1 MATFL
6 KGDIHGNLFEI
17 IDFINRFDLG
27 KSDNIIILGDCGIA
41 WRKDKKDL
49 DQNIK
54 LWNECGNGVKLYF
67 IDGNHEN
74 FNILNSLP
82 IENNMGKIADNIY
95 HLRRGQVYEFENK
108 KILVCGGAD
117 SIDKYRRIENFTWWK
132 EEAISQETIDDIPA
146 GHYDYVLTH
155 CCPRSIFE
163 KNRIYLSTLQ
173 FLDENKINHSSED
186 MLEQLKN
193 KITFDHWFFAHY
205 HINRN
210 LDEKF
215 TCLFEDFRE
224 VR

>member
-17 IDFINRFDLG
+17 IDFINRFNLG
-27 KSDNIIILGDCGIA
+27 KNDNIIILGDCGIA

-49 DQNIK
+49 AQNIK

-82 IENNMGKIADNIY
+82 VENNMGKIADNIY

-155 CCPRSIFE
+155 CCPRSVFE

-193 KITFDHWFFAHY
+193 KITFDHWFFGHY

-215 TCLFEDFRE
+215 TCLFEDFME

>member
-1 MATFL
+1 
-6 KGDIHGNLFEI
+6 
-17 IDFINRFDLG
+17 
-27 KSDNIIILGDCGIA
+27 
-41 WRKDKKDL
+41 
-49 DQNIK
+49 
-54 LWNECGNGVKLYF
+54 
-67 IDGNHEN
+67 
-74 FNILNSLP
+74 
-82 IENNMGKIADNIY
+82 MGKIADNIY

>member
-17 IDFINRFDLG
+17 IDFINRFNLG
-27 KSDNIIILGDCGIA
+27 KNDNIIILGDCGIA
-41 WRKDKKDL
+41 WRKDRKDL

-82 IENNMGKIADNIY
+82 IENNMGKIANNIY

-132 EEAISQETIDDIPA
+132 EETISQETIDDIPA
-146 GHYDYVLTH
+146 GHYDYILTH
-155 CCPRSIFE
+155 CCPRSVFE
-163 KNRIYLSTLQ
+163 KNKIYLSTLQ

-186 MLEQLKN
+186 MLEQLKS

>member
-17 IDFINRFDLG
+17 IDFINRFNLG
-27 KSDNIIILGDCGIA
+27 KNDNIIILGDCGIA

-193 KITFDHWFFAHY
+193 KITFDHWFFGHY

>member
-17 IDFINRFDLG
+17 IDFIDRFNLG
-27 KSDNIIILGDCGIA
+27 KNDNIIILGDCGIA

-49 DQNIK
+49 AQNIK

-215 TCLFEDFRE
+215 TCLFEDFME
-224 VR
+224 VK

>member
-6 KGDIHGNLFEI
+6 KGDIHGNLFEV
-17 IDFINRFDLG
+17 IDFINRFNLG
-27 KSDNIIILGDCGIA
+27 KNDNIIILGDCGIA
-41 WRKDKKDL
+41 WRKDRKDL

-54 LWNECGNGVKLYF
+54 LWNQCSNGVKLYF
-67 IDGNHEN
+67 LDGNHEN

-132 EEAISQETIDDIPA
+132 EETISQETIDDIPA

-163 KNRIYLSTLQ
+163 KNKIYLSTLQ

-186 MLEQLKN
+186 MLEQLKS
-193 KITFDHWFFAHY
+193 KITFDHWLFAHY

>member
-17 IDFINRFDLG
+17 IDFINRFNLG
-27 KSDNIIILGDCGIA
+27 KNDNIIILGDCGIA

-49 DQNIK
+49 AQNIK

-155 CCPRSIFE
+155 CCPRSVFE

>member
-17 IDFINRFDLG
+17 IDFINRFNLG
-27 KSDNIIILGDCGIA
+27 KNDNIIILGDCGIA

-49 DQNIK
+49 AQNIK
-54 LWNECGNGVKLYF
+54 LWNECGNEVKLYF

-173 FLDENKINHSSED
+173 FLDENKINHNSED

>member
-17 IDFINRFDLG
+17 IDFINRFNLG
-27 KSDNIIILGDCGIA
+27 KNDNIIILGDCGIA

-163 KNRIYLSTLQ
+163 KNKIYLSTLQ
-173 FLDENKINHSSED
+173 FLDENKINHNSED

-193 KITFDHWFFAHY
+193 KITFDHWFFGHY
-205 HINRN
+205 HINCN

>member
-17 IDFINRFDLG
+17 IDFINRFNLG
-27 KSDNIIILGDCGIA
+27 KNDNIIILGDCGIA

-54 LWNECGNGVKLYF
+54 LWNECGNRVKLYF

-155 CCPRSIFE
+155 CCPRSVFE
-163 KNRIYLSTLQ
+163 KNKIYLSTLQ
-173 FLDENKINHSSED
+173 FLDENKINHNSED
-186 MLEQLKN
+186 MLEKLMN
-193 KITFDHWFFAHY
+193 KITFDHFYFGHY
-205 HINRN
+205 HVDRVLN
-210 LDEKF
+210 DKF
-215 TCLFEDFRE
+215 RCLFNDFIE
-224 VR
+224 ME

>member
-17 IDFINRFDLG
+17 IDFINRFNLG
-27 KSDNIIILGDCGIA
+27 KNDNIIILGDCGIA

-49 DQNIK
+49 AQNIK

-132 EEAISQETIDDIPA
+132 EETISQETIDDIPA

-193 KITFDHWFFAHY
+193 KITFDHWFFGHY

-215 TCLFEDFRE
+215 TCLFEDFME

>member
-17 IDFINRFDLG
+17 IDFINRFNLG
-27 KSDNIIILGDCGIA
+27 KNDNIIILGDCGIA

-49 DQNIK
+49 AQNIK

-82 IENNMGKIADNIY
+82 IESNMGKIADNIY

-155 CCPRSIFE
+155 CCPRSVFE

-193 KITFDHWFFAHY
+193 KITFDHWFFGHY

-215 TCLFEDFRE
+215 TCLFEDFME

>member
-17 IDFINRFDLG
+17 IDFINRFNLG
-27 KSDNIIILGDCGIA
+27 KNDNIIILGDCGIA

-49 DQNIK
+49 AQNIK

-95 HLRRGQVYEFENK
+95 HLRRGQIYEFENK

-155 CCPRSIFE
+155 CCPRSVFE
-163 KNRIYLSTLQ
+163 KNKIYLSTLQ

-186 MLEQLKN
+186 MLEQLKS

>member
-17 IDFINRFDLG
+17 IDFINRFNLG
-27 KSDNIIILGDCGIA
+27 KNDNIIILGDCGIA

-49 DQNIK
+49 AQNIK

-132 EEAISQETIDDIPA
+132 EETISQETIDDIPA

-193 KITFDHWFFAHY
+193 KIIFDHWFFAHY

>member
-17 IDFINRFDLG
+17 IDFINRFNLG
-27 KSDNIIILGDCGIA
+27 KNDNIIILGDCGIA

-49 DQNIK
+49 AQNIK
-54 LWNECGNGVKLYF
+54 LWNECGNEVKLYF

-193 KITFDHWFFAHY
+193 KITFDHWFFGHY

>member
-17 IDFINRFDLG
+17 IDFINRFNLG
-27 KSDNIIILGDCGIA
+27 KNDNIIILGDCGIA

-49 DQNIK
+49 AQNIK

-132 EEAISQETIDDIPA
+132 EEAISQETIDDISA

-155 CCPRSIFE
+155 CCPRSVFE
-163 KNRIYLSTLQ
+163 KNKIYLSTLQ
-173 FLDENKINHSSED
+173 FLDENKINHNSED

>member
-17 IDFINRFDLG
+17 IDFINRFNLG
-27 KSDNIIILGDCGIA
+27 KNDNIIILGDCGIA

-49 DQNIK
+49 AQNIK

-155 CCPRSIFE
+155 CCPRSVFE
-163 KNRIYLSTLQ
+163 KNKIYLSTLQ

-186 MLEQLKN
+186 MLEQLKS

-215 TCLFEDFRE
+215 TCLFEDFME

>member
-17 IDFINRFDLG
+17 IDFINRFNLG
-27 KSDNIIILGDCGIA
+27 KNDNIIILGDCGIA
-41 WRKDKKDL
+41 WRKDRKDL

-54 LWNECGNGVKLYF
+54 LWDKCGNGVKLYF
-67 IDGNHEN
+67 LDGNHEN

-95 HLRRGQVYEFENK
+95 HLRRGQIYEFEDK

-117 SIDKYRRIENFTWWK
+117 SIDRYRRIENFTWWK
-132 EEAISQETIDDIPA
+132 EETISQETIDGIPA

-155 CCPRSIFE
+155 CCPRSVFE
-163 KNRIYLSTLQ
+163 KNKIYLSTLQ

-186 MLEQLKN
+186 MLEQLKS

>member
-6 KGDIHGNLFEI
+6 KGDIHGNLFEV
-17 IDFINRFDLG
+17 IDFINRFNLG
-27 KSDNIIILGDCGIA
+27 KNDNIIILGDCGIA

-155 CCPRSIFE
+155 CCPRSVFE

-193 KITFDHWFFAHY
+193 KITFDHWFFGHY
-205 HINRN
+205 HINCN

>member
-17 IDFINRFDLG
+17 IDFINRFNLG
-27 KSDNIIILGDCGIA
+27 KNDNIIILGDCGIA

-49 DQNIK
+49 AQNIK
-54 LWNECGNGVKLYF
+54 LWNEYGNGVKLYF

>member
-17 IDFINRFDLG
+17 IDFINRFNLG
-27 KSDNIIILGDCGIA
+27 KNDNIIILGDCGIA

-49 DQNIK
+49 AQNIK
-54 LWNECGNGVKLYF
+54 LWNECGNEVKLYF

-155 CCPRSIFE
+155 CCPRSVFE

-193 KITFDHWFFAHY
+193 KITFDHWFFGHY

-215 TCLFEDFRE
+215 TCLFEDFME

>member
-17 IDFINRFDLG
+17 IDFINRFNLG
-27 KSDNIIILGDCGIA
+27 KNDNIIILGDCGIA

-155 CCPRSIFE
+155 CCPRSVFE

-193 KITFDHWFFAHY
+193 KITFDHWFFGHY

-215 TCLFEDFRE
+215 TCLFEDFME

>member
-17 IDFINRFDLG
+17 IDFINRFNLG
-27 KSDNIIILGDCGIA
+27 KNDNIIILGDCGIA

-49 DQNIK
+49 AQNIK

-74 FNILNSLP
+74 FNILNSLL

-155 CCPRSIFE
+155 CYPRSVFE
-163 KNRIYLSTLQ
+163 KNKIYLSTLQ
-173 FLDENKINHSSED
+173 FLDENKINHNSED

-193 KITFDHWFFAHY
+193 KITFDHWFFGHY

-215 TCLFEDFRE
+215 TCLFEDFME

>member
-6 KGDIHGNLFEI
+6 KGDIHGNLFEV
-17 IDFINRFDLG
+17 IDFINRFNLG
-27 KSDNIIILGDCGIA
+27 KNDNIIILGDCGIA

-146 GHYDYVLTH
+146 SHYDYVLTH
-155 CCPRSIFE
+155 CCPRSEFK

-193 KITFDHWFFAHY
+193 KITFDHWLFGHY

-215 TCLFEDFRE
+215 TCLFEDFME

>member
-17 IDFINRFDLG
+17 IDFINRFNLG
-27 KSDNIIILGDCGIA
+27 KNDNIIILGDCGIA

-49 DQNIK
+49 AQNIK

-74 FNILNSLP
+74 FNILNSLS

-95 HLRRGQVYEFENK
+95 HLRRGQIYEFEGK

-117 SIDKYRRIENFTWWK
+117 SIDKYRRVENFTWWK
-132 EEAISQETIDDIPA
+132 EEAISQETIDDISA

-155 CCPRSIFE
+155 CCPRSVFE

-173 FLDENKINHSSED
+173 FLDENKINHNSED

-193 KITFDHWFFAHY
+193 KITFDHWFFGHY

-215 TCLFEDFRE
+215 TCLFEDFME

>member
-17 IDFINRFDLG
+17 IDFINRFNLG
-27 KSDNIIILGDCGIA
+27 KNDNIIILGDCGIA

-49 DQNIK
+49 AQNIK

-173 FLDENKINHSSED
+173 FLDENKINHNSED

-193 KITFDHWFFAHY
+193 KITFDHWFFGHY

-215 TCLFEDFRE
+215 TCLFEDFME

>member
-17 IDFINRFDLG
+17 IDFINRFNLG
-27 KSDNIIILGDCGIA
+27 KNDNIIILGDCGIA

-49 DQNIK
+49 AQNIK

-146 GHYDYVLTH
+146 DHYDYVLTH

>member
-17 IDFINRFDLG
+17 IDFINRFNLG
-27 KSDNIIILGDCGIA
+27 KNDNIIILGDCGIA

-49 DQNIK
+49 AQNIK

-193 KITFDHWFFAHY
+193 KITFDHWFFGHY

-215 TCLFEDFRE
+215 TCLFEDFME

>member
-17 IDFINRFDLG
+17 IDFINRFNLG
-27 KSDNIIILGDCGIA
+27 KNDNIIILGDCGIA

-132 EEAISQETIDDIPA
+132 EETISQETIDDIPA

>member
-17 IDFINRFDLG
+17 IDFINRFNLG
-27 KSDNIIILGDCGIA
+27 KNDNIIILGDCGIA

-49 DQNIK
+49 AQNIK

-132 EEAISQETIDDIPA
+132 EETISQETIDDIPA

-155 CCPRSIFE
+155 CCPRSVFE
-163 KNRIYLSTLQ
+163 KNKIYLSTLQ

>member
-17 IDFINRFDLG
+17 IDFINRFNLG
-27 KSDNIIILGDCGIA
+27 KNDNIIILGDCGIA

-49 DQNIK
+49 AQNIK

-193 KITFDHWFFAHY
+193 KITFDHWFFGHY
-205 HINRN
+205 HINCN

-215 TCLFEDFRE
+215 ACLFEDFRE

>member
-17 IDFINRFDLG
+17 IDFINRFNLG
-27 KSDNIIILGDCGIA
+27 KNDNIIILGDCGIA

-49 DQNIK
+49 AQNIK

-132 EEAISQETIDDIPA
+132 EETISQETIDDIPA

-193 KITFDHWFFAHY
+193 KIIFDHWFFAHY

-215 TCLFEDFRE
+215 TCLFEDVRE

>member
-17 IDFINRFDLG
+17 IDFINRFNLG
-27 KSDNIIILGDCGIA
+27 KNDNIIILGDCGIA

-49 DQNIK
+49 AQNIK
-54 LWNECGNGVKLYF
+54 LWNECGNEVKLYF

-193 KITFDHWFFAHY
+193 KITFDHWFFGHY
-205 HINRN
+205 HINCN

>member
-17 IDFINRFDLG
+17 IDFIDRFNLG
-27 KSDNIIILGDCGIA
+27 KNDNIIILGDCGIA

-49 DQNIK
+49 AQNIK

-74 FNILNSLP
+74 FNILNSFP
-82 IENNMGKIADNIY
+82 IENNMGKIADNKY
-95 HLRRGQVYEFENK
+95 HLHRGQVYEFENK

-163 KNRIYLSTLQ
+163 KNKIYLSTLQ
-173 FLDENKINHSSED
+173 FLDENKINHNSED

-193 KITFDHWFFAHY
+193 KITFDHWFFGHY
-205 HINRN
+205 HINCN